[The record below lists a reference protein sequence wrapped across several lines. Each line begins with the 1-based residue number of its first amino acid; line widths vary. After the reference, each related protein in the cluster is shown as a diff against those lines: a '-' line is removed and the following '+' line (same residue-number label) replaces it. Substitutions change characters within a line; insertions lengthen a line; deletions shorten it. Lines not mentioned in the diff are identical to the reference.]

1 MDLKE
6 RTSNGKRHPWELSR
20 TRNLIQICRKTIV
33 NKNTISIG
41 DIGAGDRYFDNQLI
55 EKLKN
60 DNIEPVIYAIDNK
73 YENTI
78 SEQKEIVIL
87 NDISML
93 EKNSMDCIVMMD
105 VLEHIKEDNKFLK
118 LVLERL
124 KENGILIVTVPA
136 FEILFSSHDIFLKH
150 FRRYNY
156 RGLQKLLLANNL
168 QIIRSH
174 YFYSSLCIV
183 RWLQI
188 KLKINKPE
196 EKNVGIGM
204 WKYSQKNII
213 TRSIDVFLDIDFKV
227 NIILNKFGI
236 RLPGLSL
243 LAVSR
248 KKDA

>member
-20 TRNLIQICRKTIV
+20 TRNLIRICRKTIV

-243 LAVSR
+243 LAVSI